1 MRDYAKAIV
10 DLIDDADSRARMGK
24 FGRVRVEKEL
34 AWPHSARAYL
44 GVYQR
49 VTGSAAGKPAKTEPV
64 KRGNA

>member
-1 MRDYAKAIV
+1 VRDYAKAIV
-10 DLIDDADSRARMGK
+10 DLIDDADDRARMSK

-49 VTGSAAGKPAKTEPV
+49 VTGSAADEPV
-64 KRGNA
+64 QTGPAMTGKA